1 MEEKKIAK
9 KIWINIIMA
18 VVLMLY
24 FMGINVLY
32 NNINHSEIVMVL
44 KTMSIVIMSISIIIF
59 EVAYKKDNGVVAITG
74 IEVLI
79 IAMHTLSIMH
89 VVEVSAFDFNVYIV
103 TSSYLFSIY
112 FVLKSMVIYTME
124 KRKYLKS
131 LSDIK
136 EIVIN
141 EPIKKEARKNNK
153 NV

>member
-1 MEEKKIAK
+1 MEEKIAK
-9 KIWINIIMA
+9 KIWINIMIA
-18 VVLMLY
+18 VAVMLY
-24 FMGINVLY
+24 FIGINVLY
-32 NNINHSEIVMVL
+32 NNIELSEIVMVL
-44 KTMSIVIMSISIIIF
+44 KVMSIVIMITSIIIF

-79 IAMHTLSIMH
+79 IAMHSLSVMH
-89 VVEVSAFDFNVYIV
+89 VVEVSAIDFNVYIV

-112 FVLKSMVIYTME
+112 FVFKSMIIYTIE

-141 EPIKKEARKNNK
+141 EPIKKEAKKNNK
-153 NV
+153 NK